1 MNAVKNNL
9 LILSFFINTS
19 FFQDTQENLEKKVIQ
34 ERGVCQVPGVTWDP
48 WVQNR
53 TLNILKEAAG
63 VQWWEEKIKKKAD
76 DLNGMFIDSN

>member
-1 MNAVKNNL
+1 MQLKNNL
-9 LILSFFINTS
+9 LILSFLINTS

-48 WVQNR
+48 WVQNQ

-63 VQWWEEKIKKKAD
+63 VQW
-76 DLNGMFIDSN
+76 